1 MSAPVIQ
8 IIMHFV
14 SLIALA
20 GAIYYPCQLMSD
32 LVNVSSGSGAGSI
45 EGYQGAG
52 DSVLISSARQTGG
65 GYEAGT
71 GLAHYQVENYIETSA
86 RVIQKLVFYNNS
98 YHDSFDPGA
107 NSLDDAA
114 VAWDK
119 VFFLPGISPD
129 FSSYTSY
136 SNGINGVM
144 LDIVNLKSAPDLEDF
159 SFKSGNTDLPSLWS
173 NTPNPVSISIRSHAG
188 LNGSARVTLI
198 WADASLVS
206 SWLQIQLLAG
216 TEAGF
221 LLDEWYYIGNAPG
234 ETGDDSLAHVN
245 ASDLLRIRS
254 NLTSIF
260 DPVATPGNL
269 FDINRDGF
277 VNAQDF
283 LITRSNPTSLLDGSA
298 LNLSPMMHHPKDK

>member
-1 MSAPVIQ
+1 MSAPPIQ
-8 IIMHFV
+8 F
-14 SLIALA
+14 LIHLGSFTALA
-20 GAIYYPCQLMSD
+20 GAMFYPCQLVSD
-32 LVNVSSGSGAGSI
+32 LVNVSSGTGVGSI
-45 EGYQGAG
+45 EGYHGAG
-52 DSVLISSARQTGG
+52 DSILISSSRQSAGAIQ
-65 GYEAGT
+65 AGT
-71 GLAHYQVENYIETSA
+71 GLAHYEVENYIETSA

-114 VAWDK
+114 VARDK
-119 VFFLPGISPD
+119 VIFLSGISPD

-144 LDIVNLKSAPDLEDF
+144 LDVVNLKSIPDSADF
-159 SFKSGNTDLPSLWS
+159 SFKNGNNDSPSSWLDA
-173 NTPNPVSISIRSHAG
+173 PNPVSISVRSAAG
-188 LNGSARVTLI
+188 LDGSDRVTLI
-198 WADASLVS
+198 WADSAVVS
-206 SWLQIQLLAG
+206 TWLQIQLLEGA
-216 TEAGF
+216 EAGF

-254 NLTSIF
+254 NLVSIF
-260 DPVATPGNL
+260 DPAATTENL

-283 LITRSNPTSLLDGSA
+283 LITRSNPTSLIDGSA
-298 LNLSPMMHHPKDK
+298 LNLNPMQHPEEE